1 MSCEKLVVG
10 VSCALQSGGCRSNV
24 ASSHLMSPYPRCNH
38 TAPSS
43 VSHAATLL
51 SDGDR
56 RRWPRPLALPAGIGT
71 ATLRTELEEANLGVM
86 PVRQRGHEAVSR
98 KGTLTPR
105 LARSSHAPWIDDD
118 VAFLNTYISSPAERL
133 LSRTP
138 SSPTITTTP
147 AFSSHF
153 SQWPTPYAY
162 LSPLFAR
169 LLTLYFLLLTGRR
182 QGRVPPDRRRFRQ
195 RLAQH
200 RRDHERRRRG
210 RGKSCSFFPLL
221 LLLTC
226 AQETKY
232 TIKNDNTGKETTY
245 KVSFLSRCGLVAAL
259 MALRMQEMNIVGKA
273 K

>member
-24 ASSHLMSPYPRCNH
+24 VSSHLMSPYPRYNH

-43 VSHAATLL
+43 VPHAATLL
-51 SDGDR
+51 SDDDR

-71 ATLRTELEEANLGVM
+71 ATLRIELEEANLGVM

-133 LSRTP
+133 LSQTP

-147 AFSSHF
+147 AFSS
-153 SQWPTPYAY
+153 
-162 LSPLFAR
+162 PLFAMAYSVR
-169 LLTLYFLLLTGRR
+169 ISISTIYSPTDRIFLAACRSATRSSTARSAALPTTSRTAPARSRTSSKRMRYVLLVLPAPPIVDLCAGDQIYDQERQHR
-182 QGRVPPDRRRFRQ
+182 QGDDVQ
-195 RLAQH
+195 
-200 RRDHERRRRG
+200 G
-210 RGKSCSFFPLL
+210 
-221 LLLTC
+221 
-226 AQETKY
+226 
-232 TIKNDNTGKETTY
+232 
-245 KVSFLSRCGLVAAL
+245 
-259 MALRMQEMNIVGKA
+259 
-273 K
+273 